1 MGQVIQMRDYQ
12 AKRRRAA
19 PTEPAMVYFLE
30 PTAVMVSIPNE
41 YWRQL
46 NMATNSWLR
55 AFFPGGIDDMGL

>member
-19 PTEPAMVYFLE
+19 PTEPAMVFFLD
-30 PTAVMVSIPNE
+30 PATVSVSIPNE

-46 NMATNSWLR
+46 DLATNACLR
-55 AFFPGGIDDMGL
+55 AFFPGDMGL